1 MTTRDARANGRANGR
16 KPAPPAAPVREW
28 VTFDDPNEEGRR
40 WQVDVTFML
49 SRWRCLFGCG
59 CQGVLTE
66 PTPELVLG
74 CCSYGAHFSD
84 KKDRDRTVRL
94 AKKLSPDE
102 WQFHDTGRRRGVV
115 ATLGPSSW
123 RTRLVEDACI
133 FLNRVGFPAG
143 PGCAFHLH
151 AMRAGEHFAD
161 WKPEVCWQLPLRRI
175 DREEDDGTVTSVL
188 TEYARDGWGPGGDD
202 FAWWCTEAPEAF
214 TATDA
219 VYRTQ
224 EPELRRMI
232 GDELYEQLAAY
243 LDRRARVLDPAP
255 ARHPAQ
261 TPVALGPTRGKR
273 AR

>member
-1 MTTRDARANGRANGR
+1 MSSKNGRGKAR
-16 KPAPPAAPVREW
+16 RTKAAPAAPVREW
-28 VTFDDPNEEGRR
+28 VTFDDPADEGRR

-49 SRWRCLFGCG
+49 SHWNCLFGCG

-94 AKKLSPDE
+94 AKKLTREE
-102 WQFHDTGRRRGVV
+102 WQFYDKGHRKGVV
-115 ATLGPSSW
+115 ATLGKNSW
-123 RTRLVEDACI
+123 RTRLADDSCI
-133 FLNRVGFPAG
+133 FLNRTDWPTG
-143 PGCAFHLH
+143 PGCALHLH
-151 AMRAGEHFAD
+151 AMNVGEHFAD

-214 TATDA
+214 TAGEA

-232 GDELYEQLAAY
+232 GDELYEQLASY
-243 LDRRARVLDPAP
+243 LDRRRQVRDPAP
-255 ARHPAQ
+255 APHPAE
-261 TPVALGPTRGKR
+261 TPVKLGPTRR
-273 AR
+273 R